1 MKAAAILLALVLSSC
16 AHGAEQERPAV
27 EPAAPPPPASAVEPP
42 KPPSS
47 RSAPAPAHPA
57 PPTATPDEIAR
68 ARALVDRGVK
78 LYREGQYAQAEDVLK
93 QGITLYPFMADANLV
108 LAKILLIRA
117 SATKDMT
124 LYTNARLM
132 LEMARALDPSSREV
146 EQLLELV
153 RQPTAD

>member
-1 MKAAAILLALVLSSC
+1 MKAAAILLGLVLSSC
-16 AHGAEQERPAV
+16 AHSADQERPAV
-27 EPAAPPPPASAVEPP
+27 EPVAAPPQASAVEQP
-42 KPPSS
+42 KPPAS
-47 RSAPAPAHPA
+47 RSKAPAHPA
-57 PPTATPDEIAR
+57 PPTATPEEVAR
-68 ARALVDRGVK
+68 ARALVDKGVK

>member
-1 MKAAAILLALVLSSC
+1 MKTLGAALLLALGGC
-16 AHGAEQERPAV
+16 TARGDGRAQEPVRV
-27 EPAAPPPPASAVEPP
+27 EPVVTRPPARTVEPRRPPVAPAQPPPPS
-42 KPPSS
+42 
-47 RSAPAPAHPA
+47 
-57 PPTATPDEIAR
+57 ATPEEIAR

-117 SATKDMT
+117 SASKDMT

-132 LEMARALDPSSREV
+132 LEMARALDPSSREI